1 MTTRKSL
8 IGIAAATLLAM
19 SPAIAE
25 TSKEEIANVIAR
37 IAVYKTNCGS
47 VSPEVERT
55 AQTLSGLGIVKND
68 DVDLAVRNANA
79 DLVREGA
86 TAWCGTFK
94 SILD

>member
-1 MTTRKSL
+1 MRKLL
-8 IGIAAATLLAM
+8 IGIAAAASLLAI

-25 TSKEEIANVIAR
+25 TSKEEMANVIAR
-37 IAVYKTNCGS
+37 ITVYKTNCGS
-47 VSPEVERT
+47 VSPESERT

-68 DVDLAVRNANA
+68 DVVLAVRNANS
-79 DLVREGA
+79 DLVKEGT